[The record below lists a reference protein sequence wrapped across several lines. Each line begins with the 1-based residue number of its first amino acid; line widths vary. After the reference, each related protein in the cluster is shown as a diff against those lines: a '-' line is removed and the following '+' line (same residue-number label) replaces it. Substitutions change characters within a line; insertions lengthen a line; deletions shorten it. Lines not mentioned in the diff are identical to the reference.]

1 MNPQRTHW
9 VLPDCLSEIINRKT
23 TDKNSNMKEQTLKDI
38 KAAISQIEYHAAEL
52 NGFLSD
58 DDIMS
63 EDEHEELENLRGILG
78 NEAEVSNEL
87 NNRMCSNVG
96 ELIDLFN
103 DMIDDKDGRISE
115 LVDSIE
121 GLDRDMEELEEQV
134 SFYQNNIEDLK
145 EDIKRKEDEIESL
158 KDKVF
163 DLEERLESIPST

>member
-1 MNPQRTHW
+1 
-9 VLPDCLSEIINRKT
+9 
-23 TDKNSNMKEQTLKDI
+23 MKEQTLKDI

-52 NGFLSD
+52 NGFLTD

-115 LVDSIE
+115 LVDSMGE
-121 GLDRDMEELEEQV
+121 LESDKYGLEEQV
-134 SFYQNNIEDLK
+134 SDYENDIGDLK

-163 DLEERLESIPST
+163 DLEEQLGSIPST